1 MSAPRTPAQ
10 IRAVNERYHDA
21 AADEYDAKWGIDF
34 GAKGLRQVLG
44 KLDKV
49 LGRGPHGPYA
59 SALEIGAGTGYFTLN
74 LMQAGV
80 IRSATC
86 VDISPGML
94 RALRANAVGL
104 GLEVRT
110 EACDAEALP
119 FPDASFDLV
128 FGHAVL
134 HHLPDLATAFSE
146 FHRVLR
152 PGGTL
157 AFAGE
162 PSRYGDRLA
171 AVPKRAAGAVA
182 PLWRAAMGAGAA
194 DWAANGHADHGGHGL
209 ERYVDVHAFAPGDLR
224 TLAGNAGFDGVRLR
238 GEELLASW
246 FGWANRS
253 LEATAEPA
261 EVPWLWRQY
270 AYRGYLVLQQVDRV
284 VLEPRLP
291 PGVFYNLMLSARRV

>member
-49 LGRGPHGPYA
+49 LGRGPHGPYD
-59 SALEIGAGTGYFTLN
+59 SALEIGAGTGYFSLN

-134 HHLPDLATAFSE
+134 HHLPDLAAAFSE

-171 AVPKRAAGAVA
+171 SVPKRAASAVA
-182 PLWRAAMGAGAA
+182 PAWRAAMGAGAA
-194 DWAANGHADHGGHGL
+194 SWTNGHGHDGDHAL
-209 ERYVDVHAFAPGDLR
+209 ERYVDVHAFAPGELR
-224 TLAGNAGFDGVRLR
+224 ALAGAAGFADIRLR

-253 LEATAEPA
+253 LEATAEPD
-261 EVPWLWRQY
+261 EVPWMWRQY
-270 AYRGYLVLQQVDRV
+270 AYRGYLALQQIDRV

-291 PGVFYNLMLSARRV
+291 PGVFYNLMVSARRP